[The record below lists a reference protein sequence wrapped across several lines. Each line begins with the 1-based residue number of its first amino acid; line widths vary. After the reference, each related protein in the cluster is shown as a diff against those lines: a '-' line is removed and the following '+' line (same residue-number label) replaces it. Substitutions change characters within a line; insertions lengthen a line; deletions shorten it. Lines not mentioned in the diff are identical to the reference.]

1 MQNTILSRIL
11 QHAPANRP
19 VARNTLGL
27 ELSMTGF
34 LAGAAVWR
42 STAQHLRL
50 PNAVL
55 YAEDAAELLP
65 ALFGCWAA
73 GVHVILPGD
82 ALPGTLERLSA
93 AELTAKNTMLGLD
106 AAAMDESCSWSIMTP
121 ECRFSDFNR
130 LPPCA
135 DLPLLDDK
143 AELLSLL
150 TSGSTGEPK
159 LIRKRL
165 EQCFYEPEAI
175 HAGVIE
181 RTGQSPAAWGE
192 FEVLGTVSAQ
202 HIYGLLFRLMWP
214 RRCRQAM
221 PPVSVEP
228 STSKGKCPKAHL
240 AFIAP
245 ASSSGPV
252 DEKTA
257 AAVPSDS
264 TAAICLPERDSLRFP
279 AATLT
284 MKAGSTVQTALRC
297 KTVCFHSSAG
307 LTASSKLK
315 ANA

>member
-1 MQNTILSRIL
+1 
-11 QHAPANRP
+11 
-19 VARNTLGL
+19 
-27 ELSMTGF
+27 MTGF

-93 AELTAKNTMLGLD
+93 AGLTAKNTMLGLD

-150 TSGSTGEPK
+150 TSSSESGSSN
-159 LIRKRL
+159 
-165 EQCFYEPEAI
+165 
-175 HAGVIE
+175 V
-181 RTGQSPAAWGE
+181 
-192 FEVLGTVSAQ
+192 
-202 HIYGLLFRLMWP
+202 
-214 RRCRQAM
+214 
-221 PPVSVEP
+221 
-228 STSKGKCPKAHL
+228 STSLKRSM
-240 AFIAP
+240 P
-245 ASSSGPV
+245 ASLN
-252 DEKTA
+252 
-257 AAVPSDS
+257 VP
-264 TAAICLPERDSLRFP
+264 ANHRLRG
-279 AATLT
+279 ANL
-284 MKAGSTVQTALRC
+284 KC
-297 KTVCFHSSAG
+297 SAP
-307 LTASSKLK
+307 
-315 ANA
+315 